1 VVGSGALNDFN
12 GGGFSYDDGA
22 IGSGKI
28 EFNPFT
34 GFSLTRYDGSGLT
47 GDLTSLN
54 FNSGTTIDIFSNV
67 SGFQGLTYHADYSAN
82 YTNRSLVDK
91 GYVDTVAP
99 PSWRLSNGGTLTGA
113 NTITQGSN
121 LITLAHT
128 GTGSSGNL
136 LLTRT
141 ATFNNPGAYNLR
153 TQSAIT
159 NGNTGTSF
167 FSISVSDTY
176 TAGHFS
182 GQYTAF
188 INASNVAAGTLTMVN
203 PQRSI
208 NLSPTYTSSSGS
220 FSTVIGI
227 DYNPNIGSATITNHI
242 AARFITGTF
251 LMGSTITAGSVL
263 ADFQST
269 TLGVV
274 MPRVTNIASIVTPVA
289 GMIAYDAATN
299 KFNFRENAAW
309 VQLGGGGGGIS
320 GLTSGRVPFATSGTT
335 IGDDAD
341 LTWDNATNK
350 LSSTNIVLPQTTNS
364 NTGVIFKGTDRFF
377 HNFALTGTDGNNTFL
392 GRNAGNFT
400 MTGSTG
406 QQGSYNLGF
415 GDNVLSLNSVG
426 NFNTGVGINA
436 LSSNGAGAQNTAVG
450 GTALSSNVGGSGNTA
465 IGIAAGSSIVNGN
478 FNTFIGRYSGFNVS
492 QSDVSNS
499 IAIGND
505 TFTTANNQ
513 IVIGNASNIETILR
527 GSVAINGSASPN
539 ASTALDIQGTT
550 KALKIGSATRASIST
565 PLSGHITNDTNV
577 PYFHNG
583 TAWRAIPTSPTALG
597 TSLQVLRT
605 NAAGTA
611 TEWATISGGG
621 GGGVTV
627 IAGSANL
634 DYDFSTSGEG
644 DYATVTIADSI
655 LTNTNFTSF
664 SYLPV
669 ANSSH
674 DLIDFVIEGLNFKIS
689 NIIDNTSFD
698 IVSTCKNNT
707 FGIYNISYKII
718 YS

>member
-1 VVGSGALNDFN
+1 MASKKFFVDIDLNNNRLTNSLLGTSDSLTSVV
-12 GGGFSYDDGA
+12 GA
-22 IGSGKI
+22 IGYDEGAFKYRDNTATQIVASQTYVNSRITGTAGYALNTGNAFTLNSQAPSFYLNRTNHTGTQLSSTI
-28 EFNPFT
+28 SDFNTAVDARIPDLLNGNGTTFIDYGT
-34 GFSLTRYDGSGLT
+34 AGQVNLGGA
-47 GDLTSLN
+47 LTSN
-54 FNSGTTIDIFSNV
+54 
-67 SGFQGLTYHADYSAN
+67 A
-82 YTNRSLVDK
+82 
-91 GYVDTVAP
+91 
-99 PSWRLSNGGTLTGA
+99 
-113 NTITQGSN
+113 TITQGSN

-550 KALKIGSATRASIST
+550 KALKIGSATRASI
-565 PLSGHITNDTNV
+565 
-577 PYFHNG
+577 
-583 TAWRAIPTSPTALG
+583 
-597 TSLQVLRT
+597 
-605 NAAGTA
+605 
-611 TEWATISGGG
+611 
-621 GGGVTV
+621 
-627 IAGSANL
+627 
-634 DYDFSTSGEG
+634 
-644 DYATVTIADSI
+644 
-655 LTNTNFTSF
+655 
-664 SYLPV
+664 
-669 ANSSH
+669 
-674 DLIDFVIEGLNFKIS
+674 
-689 NIIDNTSFD
+689 
-698 IVSTCKNNT
+698 
-707 FGIYNISYKII
+707 
-718 YS
+718 